1 MMDAKLEPVLRQL
14 DGMQA
19 DIAELKAGPRAAV
32 ERLDRIEENVVEIR
46 EDGEI
51 IREAVNR
58 LLCWAEKVSIDVQIP
73 LLGKRTEDE

>member
-1 MMDAKLEPVLRQL
+1 MDAKLEPVLRQL

-19 DIAELKAGPRAAV
+19 DIAELKAGQRAAV